1 MKKFTLLIASLF
13 FTIGAMAQTPVLE
26 LTSEQIGTSYPYEL
40 PDAHAQKVYA
50 LTDLTVAV
58 RVNTTTMSGRRA
70 LFCTADP
77 TQAAN
82 TDAKGK
88 DSYYV
93 AYGTSGDAIG
103 YLASWKDGDRFTKSS
118 VPANSQG
125 VMLVYVINPSA
136 NTCKLYVNGTMLSSW
151 VNAHVD
157 GFMSGYEI
165 ATPGMVKND
174 YANAKIYIGG
184 GVHSSGNSEIFNG
197 TIREVK
203 VYEGALADGQIQA
216 LDFDKDAARN
226 ELGELIDYMVGADN
240 VLGIYGDKVGQRSST
255 IENWLEDF
263 NEIIDF
269 YNSINDTEIYKNT
282 ETSAIEAKTAEL
294 QGIIDSFTKINMP
307 VSGKA
312 YTFKNVQ
319 PGDNVCWFTYTNG
332 KIELTTDENLATVFI
347 CRELENGKYAF
358 AFNSG
363 KYLIWRGSNAGYNS
377 NSGVADAYDNTSVAY
392 ADFTVEKMTT
402 ANNYDEG
409 VDMTDTRYVLVKGR
423 RNGTGDNAI
432 NYFVVKWNSG
442 TPVFDQANAPFY
454 KANHNGA
461 GPFSSAFILD
471 EVEYANKP
479 QLNNVGTSALITSD
493 LHNKAMATF
502 SAPFATVV
510 PEGVTA
516 YYATDG
522 GAYVT
527 LNAIDNGKAIPANT
541 GVILVADNAG
551 TIAMSPAAGEE
562 EADNSN
568 NVLSSSAGAAKEIAA
583 GCYVLSAKNGVAGFY
598 PTTAGTI
605 AMNKAYIET
614 AGGQSAIEIR
624 LPGTTGIDE
633 ITDNRVQST
642 VIYDLT
648 GRRVETI
655 TEPGIYIVNG
665 VKKLVR

>member
-1 MKKFTLLIASLF
+1 MRKFTLLIASLF
-13 FTIGAMAQTPVLE
+13 ITIGAIAQAPVLE

-40 PDAHAQKVYA
+40 PDAHAQEVYA

-136 NTCKLYVNGTMLSSW
+136 NTCKLYVNGTMLNSW

-165 ATPGMVKND
+165 ATPRMVKND

-203 VYEGALADGQIQA
+203 VYEGALTDEQIQA

-319 PGDNVCWFTYTNG
+319 PGGNVCWFTYTNG

-358 AFNSG
+358 AFNAG

-402 ANNYDEG
+402 ANNYDAG

-432 NYFVVKWNSG
+432 NYFVIKWNSG

-461 GPFSSAFILD
+461 GSFSSAFVLD

-493 LHNKAMATF
+493 LHNKAMGTF
-502 SAPFATVV
+502 SAPFPTVV
-510 PEGVTA
+510 PAGVAA
-516 YYATDG
+516 YYAEDCG
-522 GAYVT
+522 SYLQLQAVGE
-527 LNAIDNGKAIPANT
+527 GAIPANT
-541 GVILVADNAG
+541 GVILVGDASG
-551 TIAMSPAAGEE
+551 KVTMVPAASETAATIEGS
-562 EADNSN
+562 A
-568 NVLSSSAGAAKEIAA
+568 LSHSAGAAKEIAA
-583 GCYVLSAKNGVAGFY
+583 GCYVLSAKEGVAGFY
-598 PTTAGTI
+598 ATTAGTI
-605 AMNKAYIET
+605 AMNKAYVES
-614 AGGQSAIEIR
+614 ASGQNAIEIR
-624 LPGTTGIDE
+624 LPGTTGIDQ
-633 ITDNRVQST
+633 ITENREQST

-648 GRRVETI
+648 GRRIEAI
-655 TEPGIYIVNG
+655 TAPGIYIVGG

>member
-1 MKKFTLLIASLF
+1 MRKFTLLIASLF
-13 FTIGAMAQTPVLE
+13 FAIGAMAQTPVLE

-82 TDAKGK
+82 TNAKGK

-93 AYGTSGDAIG
+93 AYGTSGNAIG
-103 YLASWKDGDRFTKSS
+103 YLASWKEDDRFTKSS

-136 NTCKLYVNGTMLSSW
+136 NTCKLYVNGTMLNSW

-203 VYEGALADGQIQA
+203 VYEGALTDEQIQA

-269 YNSINDTEIYKNT
+269 YNSINNTEIYKNT

-319 PGDNVCWFTYTNG
+319 PGGNVCWFTYTN

-358 AFNSG
+358 AFNVG

-402 ANNYDEG
+402 ANNYDAG

-432 NYFVVKWNSG
+432 NYFVIKWNSG

-454 KANHNGA
+454 KANHNSA
-461 GPFSSAFILD
+461 GSFSSAFILD

-510 PEGVTA
+510 PEDVTA
-516 YYATDG
+516 YYAADG
-522 GAYVT
+522 DGYIT
-527 LNAIDNGKAIPANT
+527 LNAIADGKAIPANT

-614 AGGQSAIEIR
+614 AGGQSAVEIR
-624 LPGTTGIDE
+624 LPGTTGVDE
-633 ITDNRVQST
+633 ITGNRVQST

-648 GRRVETI
+648 GRRIEAI
-655 TEPGIYIVNG
+655 TSPGIYIVDG